1 MKTKNSIRRSLV
13 STILCMGLISPATY
27 AEGPFVTGPGPST
40 GVAGVDEVHN
50 LGTSMAE
57 FIKPYE
63 GGYDGEVKIDDK
75 FNPISDVKSVQGGPW
90 NREYNG
96 VPAGGGDPIAEDK
109 YLAQSLELT
118 SFLWGI
124 AEVGEKLC
132 KPVGEKHPP
141 SLVSWWKVIKNYIA
155 AEKIRDNLM
164 KQRIEIMN
172 GKMEELTGN
181 TAENAALQLKAI
193 NYQIELLNI
202 SIDSLSGSTLFS
214 MDSKAGESRATARIP
229 WREALLV
236 QAAKSAKENTK
247 ENEKIVKVYKQCTE
261 GVNESIAI
269 AQKACERT
277 KEVEECTEGENTGV
291 GAQVCTTKKVPDPVP
306 GSCAMASSYLPIL
319 QRGPLTD
326 LATLYLIVPI
336 PSKQINERGV
346 RLGQY
351 IDKAVSMYPKSDDKN
366 FDWSTPLKPC
376 EEKQLLTTFKDG
388 GIICPSNVDDKAWDK
403 AKVAGIGES
412 NDPIMQIGR
421 YALGVHLNQVE
432 YEFAR
437 RAYED
442 FKSKGMNDFQ
452 AEAAV
457 NELVVGSER
466 GKAYLTGGTYD
477 KIGDAAFHE
486 KLAGE
491 YKLEVKACTAET
503 CSTFTG
509 TKSPEPDYKL
519 PPASAVSD
527 SAKSFLATMGIYEP
541 SLEATTKKFQEN
553 WNFTDMYLG
562 QPIDREPYFKY
573 VDDLISKVVEA
584 DKVKV
589 SMMLQKRERLLKL
602 YADTKALFE
611 GKKTSPT
618 PGTNPT
624 NNPSNGPV
632 LANALGAGSSAV
644 SSGEGTYAAVG
655 TGSNASG
662 AGSGKVTYN
671 SASADGTAGTNSF
684 AAAGNSVSDTGVSGT
699 ATAMSSSSR
708 FGRNANGANNNVT
721 GRNYALSS
729 SAAKSISDIKKD
741 SVGKNSIAQYDQ
753 MRKFAKNAA
762 VDEKKLASS
771 LESKL
776 GSSFDKNFMKK
787 NSAGLTSAMNGVY
800 DPAGLAAAAS
810 SMKSASY
817 SPSSDSSGSS
827 SGSNFNRNG
836 SYSTGGSY
844 GGGSSSSYGSRSP
857 SSTNS
862 IPEKNDGF
870 FAGVIPPKESTRPV
884 PKPDLFKKISNRYNS
899 SRAKLGL
906 ENVDQ

>member
-1 MKTKNSIRRSLV
+1 MKTKNPICRSLI
-13 STILCMGLISPATY
+13 STLLCMGLLSPATY
-27 AEGPFVTGPGPST
+27 GQNFVVGPTT

-75 FNPISDVKSVQGGPW
+75 FNPLADVKPLTGGPW

-277 KEVEECTEGENTGV
+277 KDVEECTEGENSGV

-326 LATLYLIVPI
+326 LATLYLTVPI

-346 RLGQY
+346 RVGQY

-366 FDWSTPLKPC
+366 FDWTSPLKPC
-376 EEKQLLTTFKDG
+376 QEKQLLTTFKDG
-388 GIICPSNVDDKAWDK
+388 GMICPSNVDDKAWDK

-412 NDPIMQIGR
+412 NDPIMQVGR
-421 YALGVHLNQVE
+421 YALGVHLNEVE

-442 FKSKGMNDFQ
+442 FKAKGMDDFQ
-452 AEAAV
+452 AEAAL
-457 NELVVGSER
+457 NDLVVGSER

-477 KIGDAAFHE
+477 KIGDAAFHD

-491 YKLEVKACTAET
+491 YKLEVKPCTAEK
-503 CSTFTG
+503 CSTFSG

-527 SAKSFLATMGIYEP
+527 SAKTFLATMGIYEP

-573 VDDLISKVVEA
+573 VDNLISKVVEA

-589 SMMLQKRERLLKL
+589 SIMLQKRERLLKL

-611 GKKTSPT
+611 GKKQEKPT
-618 PGTNPT
+618 PGTKPT

-644 SSGEGTYAAVG
+644 SSGEGVYSAVG
-655 TGSNASG
+655 ASG
-662 AGSGKVTYN
+662 SAANGNGSGRVNYN
-671 SASADGTAGTNSF
+671 SATADGTAGANSY
-684 AAAGNSVSDTGVSGT
+684 AAAGNSVSDTGAGANAAS
-699 ATAMSSSSR
+699 MNSSSGLSR
-708 FGRNANGANNNVT
+708 SANGANRSVT

-729 SAAKSISDIKKD
+729 SAANSIAEIKKD
-741 SVGKNSIAQYDQ
+741 AGKNSIAQYDQ
-753 MRKFAKNAA
+753 MRRFAKNAA
-762 VDEKKLASS
+762 VDEKKLATT

-776 GSSFDKNFMKK
+776 GGAFDKNFVKK
-787 NSAGLTSAMNGVY
+787 NSSGLASAMNGVY

-817 SPSSDSSGSS
+817 TPSSDSSGSA
-827 SGSNFNRNG
+827 GSAFNRSG
-836 SYSTGGSY
+836 SYSSGGSY
-844 GGGSSSSYGSRSP
+844 GGGSAGSYGSRSP

-862 IPEKNDGF
+862 APEKNEGF
-870 FAGVIPPKESTRPV
+870 FAGVIPPKENTRPV

-899 SRAKLGL
+899 SRNKLGL

>member
-1 MKTKNSIRRSLV
+1 
-13 STILCMGLISPATY
+13 
-27 AEGPFVTGPGPST
+27 
-40 GVAGVDEVHN
+40 
-50 LGTSMAE
+50 
-57 FIKPYE
+57 
-63 GGYDGEVKIDDK
+63 
-75 FNPISDVKSVQGGPW
+75 
-90 NREYNG
+90 
-96 VPAGGGDPIAEDK
+96 
-109 YLAQSLELT
+109 
-118 SFLWGI
+118 
-124 AEVGEKLC
+124 
-132 KPVGEKHPP
+132 
-141 SLVSWWKVIKNYIA
+141 
-155 AEKIRDNLM
+155 
-164 KQRIEIMN
+164 
-172 GKMEELTGN
+172 
-181 TAENAALQLKAI
+181 
-193 NYQIELLNI
+193 
-202 SIDSLSGSTLFS
+202 
-214 MDSKAGESRATARIP
+214 
-229 WREALLV
+229 
-236 QAAKSAKENTK
+236 
-247 ENEKIVKVYKQCTE
+247 
-261 GVNESIAI
+261 
-269 AQKACERT
+269 
-277 KEVEECTEGENTGV
+277 
-291 GAQVCTTKKVPDPVP
+291 
-306 GSCAMASSYLPIL
+306 MASSYLPIL

-741 SVGKNSIAQYDQ
+741 SAGKNSIAQYDQ